1 MIAHDWRNSNAVVF
15 EPANAAA
22 REQSVANIVFAGAT
36 KYQAHV
42 HKSSS
47 SQDN

>member
-22 REQSVANIVFAGAT
+22 REMSVAIIVFAGAT

>member
-22 REQSVANIVFAGAT
+22 REQSVANSLRRRDKI
-36 KYQAHV
+36 
-42 HKSSS
+42 SSACAQKLLVS
-47 SQDN
+47 R